1 MPGTHVTTG
10 KGWPVTDPSHR
21 PTILVVDDNE
31 DLLALIAESLR
42 KLGPYTVVTASDGSE
57 GLERY
62 FEVHPDCVVIDVKMP
77 GLDGYQLMKALRGD
91 PDSRSTP
98 LVILS
103 AMAQPKD
110 QLAGFLSGADEYV
123 LKPIGPLELV
133 KVIATVIGRSEAE
146 RCRRQQALLDELSQQ
161 DGGDED

>member
-1 MPGTHVTTG
+1 VPGTHVTTG
-10 KGWPVTDPSHR
+10 RDWPVTDPENRS
-21 PTILVVDDNE
+21 TILVVDDNE

-42 KLGPYTVVTASDGSE
+42 KLGPFTVVTASDGAQ

-91 PDSRSTP
+91 PYSRSTP

-123 LKPIGPLELV
+123 LKPIGPQGLV
-133 KVIATVIGRSEAE
+133 KVISTVIGRSEAE
-146 RCRRQQALLDELSQQ
+146 RCRRQQALLDDLSRQG
-161 DGGDED
+161 GGDEG

>member
-1 MPGTHVTTG
+1 MG
-10 KGWPVTDPSHR
+10 KGWPVTDPVKR
-21 PTILVVDDNE
+21 PTILVVDDNA
-31 DLLALIAESLR
+31 DLLGLIADSLR
-42 KLGPYTVVTASDGSE
+42 KLGPFTVVTASDGSE

-62 FEVHPDCVVIDVKMP
+62 FAVHPDCVIIDVKMP

-110 QLAGFLSGADEYV
+110 QLAGLLSGADEYV
-123 LKPIGPLELV
+123 LKPIGPQGLV
-133 KVIATVIGRSEAE
+133 NVISTVIGRSEAE
-146 RCRRQQALLDELSQQ
+146 RCRRQRALLDELSRQ
-161 DGGDED
+161 DGGDES

>member
-1 MPGTHVTTG
+1 
-10 KGWPVTDPSHR
+10 VTDPENR

-42 KLGPYTVVTASDGSE
+42 KLGPFTVVTASDGSE

-62 FEVHPDCVVIDVKMP
+62 FEVQPDCVVIDVKMP

-91 PDSRSTP
+91 PDSCSTP

-123 LKPIGPLELV
+123 LKPIGPLDLV
-133 KVIATVIGRSEAE
+133 KVISTVIGRSEAE
-146 RCRRQQALLDELSQQ
+146 RCRRQQALLNDLARQ
-161 DGGDED
+161 DGGDKG

>member
-1 MPGTHVTTG
+1 
-10 KGWPVTDPSHR
+10 
-21 PTILVVDDNE
+21 VVDDNE

-42 KLGPYTVVTASDGSE
+42 KLGSFAVVTARDGIE
-57 GLERY
+57 GLER
-62 FEVHPDCVVIDVKMP
+62 FFDVRPACVVIDVKMP

-91 PDSRSTP
+91 PDSCSTP

-123 LKPIGPLELV
+123 LKPIGPLDLV
-133 KVIATVIGRSEAE
+133 RVISAVIERSEAE
-146 RCRRQQALLDELSQQ
+146 RLRRQQTMLDELSRQ
-161 DGGDED
+161 DDDDES

>member
-1 MPGTHVTTG
+1 M
-10 KGWPVTDPSHR
+10 TDPSHR
-21 PTILVVDDNE
+21 PTVLVVDDNE
-31 DLLALIAESLR
+31 DLLELIAESLR
-42 KLGPYTVVTASDGSE
+42 KLAPYSVVTASDGAQ

-91 PDSRSTP
+91 ANSRSTP

-110 QLAGFLSGADEYV
+110 QLAGFLSGADEYL

-133 KVIATVIGRSEAE
+133 KVIATVIGRSEVE
-146 RCRRQQALLDELSQQ
+146 RCRRQQALLGELSQQ
-161 DGGDED
+161 DGGDEG